1 MNGGFHTDNGTV
13 IIDNKVIARMAGLSA
28 LECFGIVGMAALSR
42 SDGLVKLL
50 TRNSITKGVKVDTD
64 DNNNVTI
71 DFHVIVAYYVSIRTV
86 AENLMS
92 TVIYR
97 VENFTGM
104 KVDKVNVYVEGVRY
118 ID

>member
-1 MNGGFHTDNGTV
+1 MNAENENAKGDLKISNE
-13 IIDNKVIARMAGLSA
+13 VIAQFAGLEA
-28 LECFGIVGMAALSR
+28 RGCFGIVGIGAMSMRDGFAKVLKNDKLS
-42 SDGLVKLL
+42 
-50 TRNSITKGVKVDTD
+50 KGVIVTEK
-64 DNNNVTI
+64 NGALTI